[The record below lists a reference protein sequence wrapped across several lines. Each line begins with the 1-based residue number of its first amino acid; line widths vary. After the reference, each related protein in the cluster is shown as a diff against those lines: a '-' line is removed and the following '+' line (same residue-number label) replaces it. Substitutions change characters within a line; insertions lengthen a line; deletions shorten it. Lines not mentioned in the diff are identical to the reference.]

1 MGVAGPGESIALPE
15 LGGALPVG
23 AAYARVA
30 F

>member
-1 MGVAGPGESIALPE
+1 MGGGPGESIALPE